1 MEASEFNNEQMYE
14 VDDSGLADAEVDGQ
28 VSGPRSSNGVR
39 PHAQVHLLS
48 PTDKCKVCM
57 EPAAKHVHYGAMTC
71 FSCRA
76 FFRRSI
82 QNKTAATY
90 VCRRARNCEINL
102 RTRRNCQFCR
112 YNACIKAGMKP
123 SWVLSEE
130 ERGRRFKKNRERSNG
145 SDHMD
150 QSLPG
155 PSSQNKE
162 SLIFS
167 DQPMET
173 SPLNTPLTLVEQQQ
187 HLHPIVIK
195 QENIKQSPETSPE
208 SNGALQTVQ
217 NCTKTVQNLTTVQQN
232 PIASSSFQQVLLKT
246 ESGLGGESYILA
258 PAVSTKPNQSAI
270 LVYTAIPQPQPQQQV
285 QQQASTAVIVPTPSA
300 TSATAVK
307 ISSGQF
313 LGTLPAGVAIASSSS
328 ATSQVSGSVSTIKI
342 GQNGHHSVAA
352 APLNMTTKPQN
363 PASTASSVIVQPQR
377 QQNAS
382 NNLVVKQEAPSSSYT
397 TRDNFKPAEIIVV
410 PSRSA
415 HASEPKPKN
424 VSACVGA
431 GAVTLNKIPSNIVS
445 VTPLPSVTSLDD
457 WDSNY
462 EEDTFSSDEENER
475 FNTLLRL
482 NSEPEVKFCDDEWK
496 MIDQMVKEHE
506 DKYRSVNFG
515 EELIKEMIMCSMF
528 GLPLSTTAAIN
539 GYRLTVERITRIAH
553 NLEVFTDLSK
563 NDQSTLLMENADLL
577 VSLRGAIFFD
587 SRNKGVSQIL
597 ISMGIEDMD
606 TIKSIYTPLMKE
618 NSMKHIEYKTFNS
631 IQTVA
636 NPSIESRYTSLQS
649 RVANLLSNDAIIT
662 VLITYIILFN
672 VDFCSLIDKRR
683 VEQIQERFIRML
695 QRYIYSQVPRHSARV
710 KLGNTIGMI
719 TNLREMADIKKQR
732 KLNCSVKMP

>member
-1 MEASEFNNEQMYE
+1 
-14 VDDSGLADAEVDGQ
+14 
-28 VSGPRSSNGVR
+28 
-39 PHAQVHLLS
+39 
-48 PTDKCKVCM
+48 
-57 EPAAKHVHYGAMTC
+57 
-71 FSCRA
+71 
-76 FFRRSI
+76 
-82 QNKTAATY
+82 
-90 VCRRARNCEINL
+90 
-102 RTRRNCQFCR
+102 
-112 YNACIKAGMKP
+112 
-123 SWVLSEE
+123 
-130 ERGRRFKKNRERSNG
+130 
-145 SDHMD
+145 
-150 QSLPG
+150 
-155 PSSQNKE
+155 
-162 SLIFS
+162 
-167 DQPMET
+167 
-173 SPLNTPLTLVEQQQ
+173 
-187 HLHPIVIK
+187 
-195 QENIKQSPETSPE
+195 
-208 SNGALQTVQ
+208 
-217 NCTKTVQNLTTVQQN
+217 
-232 PIASSSFQQVLLKT
+232 
-246 ESGLGGESYILA
+246 
-258 PAVSTKPNQSAI
+258 
-270 LVYTAIPQPQPQQQV
+270 
-285 QQQASTAVIVPTPSA
+285 
-300 TSATAVK
+300 
-307 ISSGQF
+307 
-313 LGTLPAGVAIASSSS
+313 
-328 ATSQVSGSVSTIKI
+328 
-342 GQNGHHSVAA
+342 
-352 APLNMTTKPQN
+352 
-363 PASTASSVIVQPQR
+363 
-377 QQNAS
+377 
-382 NNLVVKQEAPSSSYT
+382 
-397 TRDNFKPAEIIVV
+397 
-410 PSRSA
+410 
-415 HASEPKPKN
+415 
-424 VSACVGA
+424 
-431 GAVTLNKIPSNIVS
+431 VTLNKIPSNIVS
-445 VTPLPSVTSLDD
+445 VTQVTPLDD

-462 EEDTFSSDEENER
+462 EEDTFSSDEEDER
-475 FNTLLRL
+475 LNTLCRL
-482 NSEPEVKFCDDEWK
+482 NTEPEVKFCDDEWK

-649 RVANLLSNDAIIT
+649 RVANLLSNDDIII

-695 QRYIYSQVPRHSARV
+695 QRYIYSQVPRQSARV